1 MPIPKPKPKED
12 QKTFISRCISAVHDA
27 DPERPQK
34 QIIAITD
41 LAWTAGIIDGEG
53 SLAIGY
59 TNHSKCKHWFCSVSV
74 RNTNKSMIDKLFE
87 LFGGKVFK
95 GKYKY
100 KDEYRIVWTWY
111 INPRQTREFL
121 LLVYPYLITKKRQ
134 AEIILEMRRRI
145 EEREGIEMVYR
156 NVIHGHKSPVI
167 SQMER
172 QIRNE
177 LYTEIKSYNR
187 SGGYANT

>member
-1 MPIPKPKPKED
+1 MPIPTPRHKED
-12 QKTFISRCISAVHDA
+12 QKTFISRCISKLRDL
-27 DPERPQK
+27 DPKRDKK

-41 LAWTAGIIDGEG
+41 LAWAAGIIDGEG

-59 TNHSKCKHWFCSVSV
+59 TNRSKCKHWFCSVSV
-74 RNTNKSMIDKLFE
+74 RNTNKPMIDKLFE
-87 LFGGKVFK
+87 IFGGKSFK

-100 KDEYRIVWTWY
+100 KDEYRTVWTWY

-134 AEIILEMRRRI
+134 AEIVFEMRRRI

-156 NVIHGHKSPVI
+156 NVTHGHKSPVI
-167 SQMER
+167 SQVER